1 MATKIYLKKDT
12 NQVSAVLPNWTSAA
26 DIYGA
31 TAGNEIVN
39 IHVTSSDLSNF
50 SAGAMTLDQN
60 IDGVYL
66 SQALTAYQFAA
77 NGNEVS
83 IKLGSTVIAK
93 VTVQDD
99 TNGTAITYAGQTT
112 PIALTIGATSNGFGV
127 KLGEQVLTSTPTAY
141 GETPNPSTG
150 SSEQA
155 PWTLV
160 MGASGYSYN
169 GLSYLSFNNTF
180 VSDSTAAGTGT
191 TSAPMSGLGSASGTN
206 GTYIASA
213 DKKHAYWSTGS
224 KGGETWSVSATN
236 ATPVKISS
244 TAGIGMGSMAPSIMS
259 YAMANG
265 YTFFNSGL
273 ATDGTAA
280 HTFTSSLGTIL
291 QVEPTT
297 NTIWHTMTTAPYG
310 TELYKTVLSD
320 TGFTTSMVKDIYAGS
335 TSSVNYTNSKLL
347 PNGNLLFVASDG
359 LDTINNV
366 FVSDGT
372 EIGTYSLDLPYN
384 YGWEPIS
391 FTSINSLIA
400 FVSQTRNLTITDG
413 TKDGTKTL
421 DVWGNGVNYSP
432 TILGTINDKLYFTAT
447 DATGKGL
454 FSTDGSTFTKLVA
467 ISDTNAQI
475 LGYTANK
482 AYFAISD
489 NSTNG
494 KELWAVDLNAS
505 TPSIALVK
513 DILAGSGDGLA
524 GYNNTYQMIG
534 DKILFNAYISGT
546 NQALFVSDGTEAGTV
561 QLASSLPTDK
571 TIIGNK
577 VFFANSEGV
586 SVADVSTA
594 TVSATQLK
602 AGDFSTSTNTLPVL
616 DRLQSDSDQAFFLAG
631 DEKLYVSTGT
641 DAIELAS
648 NVDKFKVV
656 ADNAIY
662 FIETNSSNVASLWYS
677 DGTASG
683 TRYIEDLTL
692 SASSYDLANA
702 VAIHTVGVS
711 AG

>member
-1 MATKIYLKKDT
+1 MATKIFLKKDS
-12 NQVSAVLPNWTSAA
+12 NQSVATLPNWTGVA
-26 DIYGA
+26 DIFGA
-31 TAGNEIVN
+31 AGGNEVVN
-39 IHVTSSDLSNF
+39 IHVGNSDLSSF
-50 SAGAMTLDQN
+50 SASAMKLDQN
-60 IDGVYL
+60 IEGVYL
-66 SQALTAYQFAA
+66 SQAIGNYQFAA

-83 IKLGSTVIAK
+83 IKLGGVVIAK

-99 TNGTAITYAGQTT
+99 TDGTAITYAGQTT
-112 PIALTIGATSNGFGV
+112 PLALTIAATSNGFAV
-127 KLGEQVLTSTPTAY
+127 QLGDQVLTSTPAAY

-150 SSEQA
+150 STEQA

-160 MGASGYSYN
+160 MGAADSAYSPYPTGKTFISDATATGTGISTAPSGYGSWYYN
-169 GLSYLSFNNTF
+169 NFY
-180 VSDSTAAGTGT
+180 
-191 TSAPMSGLGSASGTN
+191 
-206 GTYIASA
+206 
-213 DKKHAYWSTGS
+213 
-224 KGGETWSVSATN
+224 ATN
-236 ATPVKISS
+236 ADKTQLFWQNSGVWSISS
-244 TAGIGMGSMAPSIMS
+244 TLLTPLKISETGYISSGSNLFSMADYSVIT
-259 YAMANG
+259 NG
-265 YTFFNSGL
+265 SNL
-273 ATDGTAA
+273 VATDGTATN
-280 HTFTSSLGTIL
+280 TFSLDLSGGTIL
-291 QVEPTT
+291 QVDSA
-297 NTIWHTMTTAPYG
+297 NNAIWHTMTTAPYG

-320 TGFTTSMVKDIYAGS
+320 TGFNTSMVKDIYAGS

-454 FSTDGSTFTKLVA
+454 FSTDGTTFTKLVA
-467 ISDTNAQI
+467 ISDSNAQI

-482 AYFAISD
+482 AYFAITDSA
-489 NSTNG
+489 NG
-494 KELWAVDLNAS
+494 KELWAADLIAT
-505 TPSIALVK
+505 TPSLTLVK
-513 DILAGSGDGLA
+513 DILAGSGSGLA
-524 GYNNTYQMIG
+524 GINTYDASSMPTMIG
-534 DKILFNAYISGT
+534 DKILFNAYTSGT
-546 NQALFVSDGTEAGTV
+546 NQALFVSDGTETGTV
-561 QLASSLPTDK
+561 QLATSLPTDK
-571 TIIGNK
+571 AIIGNK
-577 VFFANSEGV
+577 VFFANSTGV
-586 SVADVSTA
+586 SVADVSA
-594 TVSATQLK
+594 TSVGATELK
-602 AGDFSTSTNTLPVL
+602 AGDFSSQTYGV
-616 DRLQSDSDQAFFLAG
+616 DRLQSDSDQAFFLAA

-641 DAIELAS
+641 DTIELAN

-656 ADNAIY
+656 AEDAIY
-662 FIETNSSNVASLWYS
+662 FIATNSSNVASLWYS

-692 SASSYDLANA
+692 SANSYDLANA

-711 AG
+711 PI